1 VLLATEPHHNPSG
14 RERCAMAGRT
24 YQKGHSATSLVSRA
38 RLRSRQRSERWEW
51 LAVELGCSGGEDGG
65 CDGARKVCVVEGGL
79 EGRQHMAG
87 QARPTGAER
96 ILDKLDH
103 SQPFGKETQGR
114 PHYVHLQT
122 TVYLFFIP
130 SSMPESFTFASQR
143 RTSFPVSLDR
153 GSRTPRSS
161 WALVLAM
168 HPPAYSSSSSIP
180 DLTFQPTVPSEVQSR
195 SSRHLARHTSVS
207 P

>member
-1 VLLATEPHHNPSG
+1 LTRGATLCDRNACTPIKEQPAAEELRGVVSNRAASQPFRPREMRNG
-14 RERCAMAGRT
+14 RADVP
-24 YQKGHSATSLVSRA
+24 KGHSATSLVSRA

-79 EGRQHMAG
+79 EGRHMAG

-130 SSMPESFTFASQR
+130 SSMPESFTFASHAAPHSPCHSTEEAVLR
-143 RTSFPVSLDR
+143 APRGPSFSLCI
-153 GSRTPRSS
+153 
-161 WALVLAM
+161 LL
-168 HPPAYSSSSSIP
+168 H
-180 DLTFQPTVPSEVQSR
+180 TVVVVVYQ
-195 SSRHLARHTSVS
+195 T
-207 P
+207 